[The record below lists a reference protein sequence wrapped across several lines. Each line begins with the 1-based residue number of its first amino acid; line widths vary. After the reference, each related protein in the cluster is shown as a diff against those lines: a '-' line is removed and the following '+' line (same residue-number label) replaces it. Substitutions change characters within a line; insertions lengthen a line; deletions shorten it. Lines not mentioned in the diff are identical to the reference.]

1 MLATTTTNQSS
12 ETRLSVSWLDY
23 YRNNRESLLEIPWG
37 RGAEISDLERA
48 AIGGSVREFQLG
60 ESSEGKHILRCGRE
74 FAALRRTPAYAEAIT
89 LFVREEQRHARDLG
103 RFMDLAG
110 IPRRARTWPDTVFR
124 RLRQLGGL
132 EVSVTVLITA
142 EIIAKVYYAALRET
156 TGSAVLR
163 RICDQIL
170 RDEREHVRFQCDYLA
185 VLRETRRPLLSTLT
199 EAVHRFLFFGTCI
212 VVWNSHRRAIRKG
225 GMGFG
230 RFWKGCWREMN
241 EAMRHVRSG
250 PKFAPGRSDLA
261 SVA

>member
-1 MLATTTTNQSS
+1 MRSNDTHAT
-12 ETRLSVSWLDY
+12 L
-23 YRNNRESLLEIPWG
+23 
-37 RGAEISDLERA
+37 
-48 AIGGSVREFQLG
+48 
-60 ESSEGKHILRCGRE
+60 
-74 FAALRRTPAYAEAIT
+74 AALWTWPAS
-89 LFVREEQRHARDLG
+89 
-103 RFMDLAG
+103 
-110 IPRRARTWPDTVFR
+110 PRRARTWPDTVFR
-124 RLRQLGGL
+124 RLRQLGRL
-132 EVSVTVLITA
+132 EVSATVLITA

-156 TGSAVLR
+156 TGSVVLR

-230 RFWKGCWREMN
+230 RFWKSCWREMN